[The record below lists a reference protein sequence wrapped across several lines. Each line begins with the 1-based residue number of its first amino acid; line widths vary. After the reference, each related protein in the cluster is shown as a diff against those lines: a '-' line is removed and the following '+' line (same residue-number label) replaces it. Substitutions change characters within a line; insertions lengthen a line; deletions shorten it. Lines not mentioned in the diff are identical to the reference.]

1 MPSFGAAHRAAAL
14 GILALAGASAG
25 CKERLEEPADAL
37 RDFPAPRSLEGR
49 PAKSW
54 QWEAPADSS
63 EVAVFLKAFDPG
75 IRVSR
80 FSQVEIA
87 AGRVR
92 QRRSVQLLGS
102 FIGSDGVELAARSGN
117 DLVVATAVAS
127 PAGFPAHR
135 LVRPFALG
143 AKDVSLGDFPVASLG
158 YVGRRAFVGGRGI
171 LGMVDFA
178 SAEPR
183 LQILLR
189 SSHPPSKGAFTLMA
203 AEGDRLVAVQG
214 ALVPFFAD
222 EFRLREGALPEH
234 DQRLFLP
241 PVAGRYAG
249 AALFGPELVLL
260 AELDGREGRGRAFRR
275 IARGSFAGAHLRTVP
290 RLADGFE
297 EAGEWEATAPGGAKG
312 SAARS
317 AWRGIALVGAMVVTC
332 AGERGAMVL
341 PRAFSERTRPL
352 FVDVDGVCIDLVGS
366 SDKAYAV
373 VKASQGMKIVA
384 LADSPE
390 GLGVE
395 ASYAI
400 TGLWSGLV
408 P

>member
-1 MPSFGAAHRAAAL
+1 VPSFGAARRAAAL
-14 GILALAGASAG
+14 GILALASAAAG
-25 CKERLEEPADAL
+25 CKERLEEPAGMV
-37 RDFPAPRSLEGR
+37 RDFPGPRPFDGK
-49 PAKSW
+49 PAKVP

-63 EVAVFLKAFDPG
+63 EPAVFLKAFDPG

-102 FIGSDGVELAARSGN
+102 FIGGDGVELVARSGN
-117 DLVVATAVAS
+117 DLVVATAIAS
-127 PAGFPAHR
+127 PAGLPAHR
-135 LVRPFALG
+135 LVRPYALG
-143 AKDVSLGDFPVASLG
+143 AKDVPLGDFPVASLG
-158 YVGRRAFVGGRGI
+158 FVGRRAFVGGRGI
-171 LGMVDFA
+171 LGTVDFA
-178 SAEPR
+178 SAEPK
-183 LQILLR
+183 LEILLR
-189 SSHPPSKGAFTLMA
+189 APRPASEGAFTLMA
-203 AEGDRLVAVQG
+203 ADADRLVAVQG
-214 ALVPFFAD
+214 ALAPFFAD
-222 EFRLREGALPEH
+222 EFRLREAALPEH

-260 AELDGREGRGRAFRR
+260 AEFDGKEGRGKAFRR
-275 IARGSFAGAHLRTVP
+275 IAHGSPADAHLRTVP
-290 RLADGFE
+290 GLADGFE
-297 EAGEWEATAPGGAKG
+297 EAGEWEATAPGGKG

-317 AWRGIALVGAMVVTC
+317 AWRGIALVGAMMVTC

-366 SDKAYAV
+366 SGKAYAV
-373 VKASQGMKIVA
+373 VKAGQGMRIVA